1 MPIMN
6 LPGMISLAGG
16 LPNSQ
21 TFPFQSI
28 KVDLNNQTSLEIGGK
43 ELSDGLQYH
52 PSQGLPSLTQYMR
65 KHQQV
70 THQLPSDENKQLWD
84 VICTSGSQDGLTK
97 AFEMFLNPYNVQLQ
111 GLDLFNNNN
120 NNININNNN
129 NEQKEEMD
137 KIRDAIIIER
147 PTYSGSLSTLF
158 TLNPLMIQV
167 DVDAHGI
174 IPEQMEEA
182 IIEFKKQHPNSMIKF
197 LYTIPNGQNPSGCS
211 QTLERKKQIYA
222 ISQKY
227 NFLILEDDPYYYLSL
242 YDINDKE
249 MSSSIERVP
258 SYLSMDTDDRVLRF
272 DSFSKILSSGIR
284 LGFVTGPVK
293 LINQIV
299 LHIQSSNLHS
309 CGLSQTI

>member
-1 MPIMN
+1 MASTTTAAVNRITDFTPFFSVISKLRKPSPIRALMPIMN

-111 GLDLFNNNN
+111 ALDLFNNNHNNN
-120 NNININNNN
+120 NNINSNNNN

-137 KIRDAIIIER
+137 KIPCKRLAILLKQE
-147 PTYSGSLSTLF
+147 
-158 TLNPLMIQV
+158 
-167 DVDAHGI
+167 H
-174 IPEQMEEA
+174 EQ
-182 IIEFKKQHPNSMIKF
+182 K
-197 LYTIPNGQNPSGCS
+197 
-211 QTLERKKQIYA
+211 
-222 ISQKY
+222 
-227 NFLILEDDPYYYLSL
+227 
-242 YDINDKE
+242 
-249 MSSSIERVP
+249 
-258 SYLSMDTDDRVLRF
+258 
-272 DSFSKILSSGIR
+272 
-284 LGFVTGPVK
+284 
-293 LINQIV
+293 
-299 LHIQSSNLHS
+299 
-309 CGLSQTI
+309 